1 MKGRIALLLLGF
13 IFGLA
18 VALLA
23 PRFWQRWMPAGLR
36 GEPTVGTVES
46 KRWEEDRLLLTLVT
60 DSGALLATFTERV
73 AEIDLLVDVGDTVSL
88 ALRRYR
94 PFVEDPVIDRVVKA
108 AGEAEPLAP
117 AAVEPPPVTEPAPG
131 ESPSPDTDVPPGGPE
146 MPDAAVPEPP
156 AASEGRV
163 EGDSPP
169 VTG

>member
-1 MKGRIALLLLGF
+1 MKSRLLLLLLGVVL
-13 IFGLA
+13 GLA
-18 VALLA
+18 AAQLA
-23 PRFWQRWMPAGLR
+23 PRFWHRVTPAALR
-36 GEPTVGTVES
+36 GAPTVGEVES
-46 KRWEEDRLLLTLVT
+46 KRWDEDRLLLTLVT
-60 DSGALLATFTERV
+60 DSGAVLATFSRRV
-73 AEIDLLVDVGDTVSL
+73 AEIDLLVDVGDTVAL